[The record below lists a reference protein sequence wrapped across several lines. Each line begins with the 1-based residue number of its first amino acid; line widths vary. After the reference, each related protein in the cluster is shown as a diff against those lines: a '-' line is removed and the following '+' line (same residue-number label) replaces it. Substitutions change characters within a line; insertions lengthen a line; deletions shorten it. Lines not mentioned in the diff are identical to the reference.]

1 MHQKFLLC
9 LTVNVNIQ
17 QRTCYKLKMQ
27 PEFVNVYHNGELIF
41 KNKINFE
48 NKSGEV
54 SFDLGSSKERFD
66 EIFESSMR
74 YVPFTFEFLANS
86 KIGGFR
92 IQYGKGMCAG
102 PFREKFLFWCWLF

>member
-1 MHQKFLLC
+1 MIGLEFN
-9 LTVNVNIQ
+9 TVHMDISECIVPEI
-17 QRTCYKLKMQ
+17 MQ

-92 IQYGKGMCAG
+92 IQYGKGMCTG
-102 PFREKFLFWCWLF
+102 PLAFRDKFLFWCWLF